1 MTYPHSDVQTS
12 VLIAGAGPAGL
23 AAASELA
30 HHGIRSV
37 VVEPRRE
44 VSHLR
49 PRAKT
54 TSARTMELF
63 RRWGVADALRRAA
76 PLSPAWSRRVVFCGT
91 LAEGAITEFQDVFG
105 LSAAEHGL
113 AAEAGQQ
120 VPQPVVEEV
129 LRAHLARTGLA
140 ELRLGERLLG
150 FTEQPDGVTCEVVRD
165 DGSTYRLVTDYL
177 LGCDGGRS
185 TVRDGIGATLQGSSA
200 PRSNLNAVIRAPA
213 LRPAAGTALHY
224 WVVGPETPGVVGPLD
239 HEGTW
244 WVSLAGVGD
253 PAGTER
259 VAELIARLADRRTA
273 EFEFEVLSTDPWT
286 PRMLLADR
294 FATDRVFLV
303 GESAH
308 VNPPLGGHGF
318 NTCVGDAVNIG
329 WKIAAVLR
337 GWGGP
342 GLLASYEVER
352 RGVAELT
359 IASAVR
365 NLQASGPDRATTA
378 ERIQETKAE
387 EFHSL
392 GLVLGY
398 SYDGS
403 PVIAGDGAGGV
414 TKLDVESYVPTTRP
428 GARLPHSWVAPGHAL
443 YDDLG
448 RGMSLLQPPDSDV
461 DAVAA
466 FSERAAD
473 LGVPLTLL
481 DFPTGTDWGQDYL
494 LVRPDQHI
502 AWRGRDL
509 ESADLNR
516 LCGTARPPVFAAEQ
530 ARRIESDSPE
540 RTP

>member
-1 MTYPHSDVQTS
+1 MTHSDNDMRTP

-63 RRWGVADALRRAA
+63 RRWGVADDVRRAA
-76 PLSPAWSRRVVFCGT
+76 PLSPAWCRRVVFCGT
-91 LAEGAITEFQDVFG
+91 LAGEAITEFQDVFG

-113 AAEAGQQ
+113 AAESGQQ
-120 VPQPVVEEV
+120 VAQPVVEDV
-129 LRAHLARTGLA
+129 LREHLARTGLT
-140 ELRLGERLLG
+140 ELRLGERLSG
-150 FTEQPDGVTCEVVRD
+150 FTARPDGVTCQVART
-165 DGSTYRLVTDYL
+165 DGSAYRLVADYL

-185 TVRDGIGATLQGSSA
+185 TVREGIGATLHGSAA
-200 PRSNLNAVIRAPA
+200 PRANLNAVIRAPG
-213 LRPAAGTALHY
+213 LLPAAGAALHY
-224 WVVGPETPGVVGPLD
+224 WVVGTDVPGVVGPLD
-239 HEGTW
+239 HDGTW
-244 WVSLAGVGD
+244 WVTLGEVGES
-253 PAGTER
+253 AGTGR
-259 VAELIARLADRRTA
+259 AVELIAELAGQGVA
-273 EFEFEVLSTDPWT
+273 ALGINVVSTDPWT
-286 PRMLLADR
+286 PRMMLADR
-294 FATDRVFLV
+294 FATERVFLV

-329 WKIAAVLR
+329 WKIAAVLQ
-337 GWGGP
+337 GWAGP

-352 RGVAELT
+352 RGVAERTL
-359 IASAVR
+359 ASAVR
-365 NLQASGPDRATTA
+365 NLRASGPDRATTA
-378 ERIQETKAE
+378 EEIQATKAE

-398 SYDGS
+398 SYAGS
-403 PVIAGDGAGGV
+403 PVIAGDSDDDSPHAGV
-414 TKLDVESYVPTTRP
+414 ASYIPTTQP
-428 GARLPHSWVAPGHAL
+428 GARLPHSWVSPGHAL

-448 RGMSLLQPPDSDV
+448 RGMTLLRPPDSDEE
-461 DAVAA
+461 AVAA
-466 FSERAAD
+466 FAGRAAD

-481 DFPTGTDWGQDYL
+481 DFPTGTDGAQNYL

-509 ESADLNR
+509 EAADLSR
-516 LCGTARPPVFAAEQ
+516 LCGTTTAMTR
-530 ARRIESDSPE
+530 
-540 RTP
+540 